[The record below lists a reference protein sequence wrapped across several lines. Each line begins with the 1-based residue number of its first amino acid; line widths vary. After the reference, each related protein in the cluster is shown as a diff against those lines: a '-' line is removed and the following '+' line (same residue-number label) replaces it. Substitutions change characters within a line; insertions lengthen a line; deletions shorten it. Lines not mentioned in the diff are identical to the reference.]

1 MNKSKISFKRLIKY
15 GFLFILMILIWS
27 KLAVYFTSKDYL
39 FSKVEDVP
47 SRKVGLLLG
56 TSRYL
61 KSGSENAYFFNRIE
75 TTVALYN
82 SGKIKCVLVSGDN
95 GTKEYNEPED
105 MKTELIKR
113 GIPENKIYLDFAG
126 FDTYDSMIRAQKVFG
141 LNGFTVISQRFH
153 NKRAVYIARK
163 NGIDAIACNAKD
175 VDAYFGLKT
184 NIREFFACVKA
195 FFEVKLAADP
205 TFLGER
211 IKILE

>member
-1 MNKSKISFKRLIKY
+1 MKKFKFSWKRLIQY
-15 GFLFILMILIWS
+15 GFLCILMILIWS
-27 KLAVYFTSKDYL
+27 NLAVYFTSKDYL

-61 KSGSENAYFFNRIE
+61 KSGTENAYFFNRIA

-82 SGKIKCVLVSGDN
+82 SGKIKYVLVSGDN

-195 FFEVKLAADP
+195 FFEVKFVSEP
-205 TFLGER
+205 TFLGES
-211 IKILE
+211 IVVGD